1 MRKIVTHAVMALK
14 QNIHVVTIT
23 LMRTRP
29 PILAA
34 IKQRSLLVNQVVV
47 IGIRLIEYAS
57 A

>member
-1 MRKIVTHAVMALK
+1 MALK